1 MEITTNTINRT
12 HDSYD
17 EYERSQLIVL
27 LNIGEKLT
35 ISVDD
40 IVIKEYTAKY
50 VNCHFNLG
58 FQDKGL
64 KIDLDKLSPSEILEK
79 SIQKHIAEL
88 AKMEAE
94 KLALEEKE

>member
-1 MEITTNTINRT
+1 MEITRDNTRT
-12 HDSYD
+12 IHDSYD
-17 EYERSQLIVL
+17 EYELSQLITTLSV
-27 LNIGEKLT
+27 GEKLT
-35 ISVDD
+35 ISVNGV
-40 IVIKEYTAKY
+40 VIKEYTAKY

-64 KIDLDKLSPSEILEK
+64 KIDLDKLSPSEILER

-94 KLALEEKE
+94 KLAMEGKE